1 MRALLVVLSV
11 MAAFVLMGVSGYLNY
26 GFMAAFGHTPHAA
39 IILGAAA
46 VAGDILKACLPFFL
60 VLAWR
65 ARRLLFLVLGVP
77 AWLLLSA
84 VSLLAAFGYGAE
96 IRDQRA
102 HGRETQSAILR
113 QAIAEE
119 ARLMRLDAASS
130 ERRAPA
136 EIEAAIAMLRQDA
149 RWASSAQ
156 CTDATARASRTFC
169 ARYHETNGALEA
181 ARQRTKHDQ
190 QLADVRREI
199 ARLRTEGAG
208 LMSEP
213 QVQVLAQ
220 MLGASAPRVR
230 TALIVLAALFIEIGS
245 GLGLYLALHHSAP
258 RTLPIRPAI
267 ASSRLAPMGARA
279 LLHSALME
287 AYWVARIVPARGA
300 CLSLALAWQDY
311 AAWCA
316 AAAMRPM
323 SRSAFDVAF
332 HALAADLRLV
342 CTSAGVRGLAL
353 ASDQANPPML
363 PHAHG
368 AREHDTFRIQQ
379 A

>member
-1 MRALLVVLSV
+1 MLLSV
-11 MAAFVLMGVSGYLNY
+11 
-26 GFMAAFGHTPHAA
+26 
-39 IILGAAA
+39 
-46 VAGDILKACLPFFL
+46 
-60 VLAWR
+60 
-65 ARRLLFLVLGVP
+65 
-77 AWLLLSA
+77 
-84 VSLLAAFGYGAE
+84 VSLLAALGYAAE
-96 IRDQRA
+96 IREQTA
-102 HGRETQSAILR
+102 HTRQSLNHKLA
-113 QAIAEE
+113 QAVAEA
-119 ARLMRLDAASS
+119 ARLVDLQQHTHEPRSP
-130 ERRAPA
+130 EV
-136 EIEAAIAMLRQDA
+136 IESALSALRQDA
-149 RWASSAQ
+149 RWATSAQ
-156 CTDATARASRTFC
+156 CTDATARASRAFC

-181 ARQRTKHDQ
+181 ALQRTKQDQ

-199 ARLRTEGAG
+199 AHLRTEGAG
-208 LMSEP
+208 LTSEP

-258 RTLPIRPAI
+258 RTMPIRPAI
-267 ASSRLAPMGARA
+267 PSNRLAPTGARA
-279 LLHSALME
+279 PPHLAPME

-316 AAAMRPM
+316 AAAMPPM
-323 SRSAFDVAF
+323 SRAAFDVAF
-332 HALAADLRLV
+332 HALAADLRLAR
-342 CTSAGVRGLAL
+342 TSAGVRGLAL
-353 ASDQANPPML
+353 ASDQANRPML